1 MGVDVCR
8 DNLLPLN
15 VWVGDPMVGQFKA
28 FQFSRFTGQFPVHL
42 YSSLVEDFCEETQRI
57 WN

>member
-1 MGVDVCR
+1 
-8 DNLLPLN
+8 
-15 VWVGDPMVGQFKA
+15 MVGQFKA